1 QLFPTFV
8 FRFKY
13 IETTQFLRVSTRQ
26 SQPISIKMQFRLVA
40 VTLAVFAA
48 GVSAQN
54 STTGNGTQT
63 GLPQPTPTENAAWSN
78 AVSMGGLALAVAG
91 VVAAAF

>member
-1 QLFPTFV
+1 
-8 FRFKY
+8 
-13 IETTQFLRVSTRQ
+13 
-26 SQPISIKMQFRLVA
+26 MQFRLVTIA
-40 VTLAVFAA
+40 LAAFAA

-54 STTGNGTQT
+54 STNATST
-63 GLPQPTPTENAAWSN
+63 GLPTPTPTENAAWSN

>member
-1 QLFPTFV
+1 
-8 FRFKY
+8 
-13 IETTQFLRVSTRQ
+13 
-26 SQPISIKMQFRLVA
+26 MQFRLVA
-40 VTLAVFAA
+40 VTLAALAA

-54 STTGNGTQT
+54 ATQPNVTGT
-63 GLPQPTPTENAAWSN
+63 GLPTPTPTANAAWSN

>member
-1 QLFPTFV
+1 
-8 FRFKY
+8 
-13 IETTQFLRVSTRQ
+13 
-26 SQPISIKMQFRLVA
+26 MQFRLVA
-40 VTLAVFAA
+40 VAFAALAA

-54 STTGNGTQT
+54 ATNGTAT
-63 GLPQPTPTENAAWSN
+63 GLPTPTPTENAAWSN

>member
-1 QLFPTFV
+1 
-8 FRFKY
+8 
-13 IETTQFLRVSTRQ
+13 
-26 SQPISIKMQFRLVA
+26 MQFRLIAVA
-40 VTLAVFAA
+40 VAAFAA

-54 STTGNGTQT
+54 STTNGTST

-78 AVSMGGLALAVAG
+78 AVSMGGLALAMAG

>member
-1 QLFPTFV
+1 
-8 FRFKY
+8 
-13 IETTQFLRVSTRQ
+13 
-26 SQPISIKMQFRLVA
+26 MQFRLLA

-54 STTGNGTQT
+54 NTGNGTQT